1 MGSRRKFH
9 PAESSY
15 EQTRQTAEALSFG
28 VKTLRRGRLIPRTIM
43 SIYCT
48 LSVPLINPST
58 NHRKTTFTLVRDSL
72 LPWPVHC
79 LREFKAVGK
88 RQGER
93 RE

>member
-1 MGSRRKFH
+1 MGSRRKFRS
-9 PAESSY
+9 AESSY

-58 NHRKTTFTLVRDSL
+58 NAQKDDLHSGAGLFA
-72 LPWPVHC
+72 PVAGP
-79 LREFKAVGK
+79 LFAGI
-88 RQGER
+88 
-93 RE
+93 